1 MIADAFTKRH
11 GNSVSM
17 MFLRSGQFSIVDEH
31 KEVASRRTFREE
43 HGPNL
48 RFHRQREGQAH
59 RFGGIETTIRSW
71 LRKDRD
77 PNLEAKLSVARNRG
91 QFQGSRSNSRTR
103 GRLGNEMRS
112 VSKNLLCHVRETH
125 EQDVVD
131 SLYNLDFREG
141 LLHGICLRA
150 LRTRVLSAA
159 YFPVFDGRD
168 SRGTVEK
175 ASFRDQLFAKD

>member
-1 MIADAFTKRH
+1 MQ
-11 GNSVSM
+11 
-17 MFLRSGQFSIVDEH
+17 L
-31 KEVASRRTFREE
+31 VA
-43 HGPNL
+43 
-48 RFHRQREGQAH
+48 QRP
-59 RFGGIETTIRSW
+59 IP
-71 LRKDRD
+71 RD

-91 QFQGSRSNSRTR
+91 QFQGYRSNSATR
-103 GRLGNEMRS
+103 GKLGNEMRS

-150 LRTRVLSAA
+150 LRTPALSAA
-159 YFPVFDGRD
+159 FFPDGRD